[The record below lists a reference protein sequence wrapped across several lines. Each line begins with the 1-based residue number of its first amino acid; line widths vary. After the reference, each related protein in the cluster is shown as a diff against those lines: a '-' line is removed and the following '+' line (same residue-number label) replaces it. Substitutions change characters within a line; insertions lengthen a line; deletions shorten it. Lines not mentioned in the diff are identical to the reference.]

1 MTVQSSTYRRV
12 ATLLIAGAAALA
24 AAALAA
30 AAPIAAQ
37 AQSLQGRWVLA
48 PQRSSFV
55 EAVTGPA
62 PEGGQMTVS
71 RDDGERLTYTLIETR
86 DGDVVARAAYDVSL
100 HGGPSQ
106 SDVGGDVRN
115 VVASRASDGS
125 TIIEAPAVSAWRASI
140 RIRAVSAKEAV
151 IEHVVS
157 GPTGDLVVERLVMER
172 AAPPL
177 VASASGSA
185 ALR

>member
-1 MTVQSSTYRRV
+1 MLALLAEVIQRRL
-12 ATLLIAGAAALA
+12 ALLLIA
-24 AAALAA
+24 AAALVTTLPAA
-30 AAPIAAQ
+30 AH
-37 AQSLQGRWVLA
+37 AQSLQGRWVLE

-71 RDDGERLTYTLIETR
+71 RDDGDRLVYTLVETR
-86 DGDVVARAAYDVSL
+86 DGDVVARAVYDVSL

-106 SDVGGDVRN
+106 SHVDGDVRN
-115 VVASRASDGS
+115 VIATRAADGS
-125 TIIEAPAVSAWRASI
+125 TVIEAPAVAAWRASI
-140 RIRAVSAKEAV
+140 RIHAVSANEAV

-157 GPTGDLVVERLVMER
+157 GPSGDLVVERLVMAR
-172 AAPPL
+172 ATAPL
-177 VASASGSA
+177 VASAVEKA

>member
-1 MTVQSSTYRRV
+1 MTFQSAILRRV
-12 ATLLIAGAAALA
+12 ATTLIAGAAALTLALPA
-24 AAALAA
+24 AAH
-30 AAPIAAQ
+30 AQ
-37 AQSLQGRWVLA
+37 GLLGDWVLA

-62 PEGGQMTVS
+62 PEGGAMTVT
-71 RDDGERLTYTLIETR
+71 RDDGDRLVYTLVETR

-106 SDVGGDVRN
+106 SHVDGDIRN
-115 VVASRASDGS
+115 VVATRSSDGS
-125 TIIEAPAVSAWRASI
+125 TVIEAPAVSAWRASI
-140 RIRAVSAKEAV
+140 RIHAVSAKETV

-157 GPTGDLVVERLVMER
+157 GPSGDLVVERLVMER
-172 AAPPL
+172 ATQPF
-177 VASASGSA
+177 VAAAADKA